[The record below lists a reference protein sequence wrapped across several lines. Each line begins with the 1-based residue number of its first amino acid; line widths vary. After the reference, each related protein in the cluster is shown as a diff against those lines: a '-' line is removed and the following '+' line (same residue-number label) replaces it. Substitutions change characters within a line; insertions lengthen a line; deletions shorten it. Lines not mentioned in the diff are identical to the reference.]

1 MAVHSEARKS
11 TRREAL
17 SIELRPFSAPGREPK
32 GTSDMTTSNVIPK
45 DEQERGAGKGDV
57 ARIRRFRVSFAHRRF
72 RVDRRLGVNGSE
84 SDP

>member
-1 MAVHSEARKS
+1 
-11 TRREAL
+11 
-17 SIELRPFSAPGREPK
+17 
-32 GTSDMTTSNVIPK
+32 MTTSNVIPK